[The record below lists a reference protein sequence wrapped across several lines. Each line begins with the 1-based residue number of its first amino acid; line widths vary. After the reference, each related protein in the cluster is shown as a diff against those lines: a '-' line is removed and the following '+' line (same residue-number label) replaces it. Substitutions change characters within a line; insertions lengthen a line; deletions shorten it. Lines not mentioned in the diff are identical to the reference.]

1 MAVSVKR
8 VGPLLRQAAVACAA
22 LFVTAACMQP
32 SLTIDQVGNLLLG
45 SWQCPG
51 VGELV
56 IADLGHYFVADSSE
70 WGHFLIDLQG
80 EITFR
85 EDGPLRNQSGR
96 LDLES
101 RRLSSDHL
109 PRRAPVSG

>member
-1 MAVSVKR
+1 
-8 VGPLLRQAAVACAA
+8 
-22 LFVTAACMQP
+22 
-32 SLTIDQVGNLLLG
+32 
-45 SWQCPG
+45 
-51 VGELV
+51 
-56 IADLGHYFVADSSE
+56 
-70 WGHFLIDLQG
+70 LIDLQG